1 MSSDSSSMMMGDST
15 MASDSA
21 STMMS
26 DSAK

>member
-1 MSSDSSSMMMGDST
+1 MSTDSASTMMGDST
-15 MASDSA
+15 MATDSA